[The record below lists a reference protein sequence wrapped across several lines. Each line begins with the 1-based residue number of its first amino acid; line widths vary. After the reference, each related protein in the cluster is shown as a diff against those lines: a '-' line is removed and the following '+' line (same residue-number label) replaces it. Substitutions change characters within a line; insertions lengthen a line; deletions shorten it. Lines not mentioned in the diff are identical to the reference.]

1 MMLARFVAAF
11 GLTVLLPVMANAQ
24 SWQDQWTATL
34 EKAKSQ
40 TLTAMVAGE
49 EAYQLIMNEFSKKY
63 GIKVETT
70 VSRPSSALARIQT
83 EQKNNQ
89 FIWDVWMGGTSNM
102 VNSAAPAGL
111 LQPMEPFFILPEV
124 KDTSNW
130 RHADFLFGDSKR
142 QVFTNSNKLEFYVL
156 RNNSNVPD
164 VKVQTWDDLLN
175 PKLKGKIVVRDMSV
189 PNAGTFAMATAYG
202 VKGPDFVRKLL
213 KDQDVKVFENP
224 QQLDSAINRGG
235 AAVSIGLE
243 TYLWDK
249 CRADGGCKEIDNLYQ
264 FGAAISLGLTVPK
277 NAPDKEASAVF
288 LNWYLSKE
296 GQEFWV
302 NAWAKQNTSGAVSMR
317 KDVAPF
323 KGHEN
328 SMPDFSN
335 PKNYVFVSSERG
347 SEEVAATI
355 KLFKEATGH

>member
-1 MMLARFVAAF
+1 MAAVL
-11 GLTVLLPVMANAQ
+11 GLTLLMPLSAHAQ
-24 SWQDQWTATL
+24 GWQDQWKATI
-34 EKAKSQ
+34 EKAKGQ

-49 EAYQLIMNEFSKKY
+49 EAYQLILNEFSKKY
-63 GIKVETT
+63 GIKTENT
-70 VSRPSSALARIQT
+70 VSRPSSALARIRT
-83 EQKNNQ
+83 EQKNGQ
-89 FIWDVWMGGTSNM
+89 YLWDIWMGGTSNM

-124 KDTSNW
+124 KDVSNW
-130 RHADFLFGDSKR
+130 RHPDFIFGDSKR

-156 RNNSNVPD
+156 RNTSVVPE
-164 VKVQTWDDLLN
+164 VKVVKWDDLLN
-175 PKLKGKIVVRDMSV
+175 PKLKGKIAVRDMSV

-213 KDQDVKVFENP
+213 KDQDVKVYENP
-224 QQLDSAINRGG
+224 QQLDAAINRGG

-249 CRADGGCKEIDNLYQ
+249 CRADCGCKEIDNLWQ
-264 FGAAISLGLTVPK
+264 FGAAISLGLSVLK
-277 NAPDKEASAVF
+277 NAPDKEAATVF

-296 GQEFWV
+296 GQEVWV

-328 SMPDFSN
+328 SLPDFSN
-335 PKNYVFVSSERG
+335 PKNYVFVSSEHG

-355 KLFKEATGH
+355 KLFKEATGR